1 MISKDIEIAPSGMAL
16 SRNAPCAQ
24 PAISLLV
31 SYEYVATV
39 STITNLLQDHFSG
52 TQ

>member
-1 MISKDIEIAPSGMAL
+1 MMSKDIETAPSGMAL
-16 SRNAPCAQ
+16 SCNEPCAQ

-31 SYEYVATV
+31 SYQYVATIL
-39 STITNLLQDHFSG
+39 TITDLLQDHFSG